1 MATLLEL
8 QADLAQVR
16 KDQEK
21 TDEMGV
27 WYALQELADY
37 YEGAI
42 EDLLE
47 LEEQETAK

>member
-21 TDEMGV
+21 TDVMSV

-37 YEGAI
+37 YEGLI
-42 EDLLE
+42 EDLLT
-47 LEEQETAK
+47 EQETE